1 MFLNV
6 MKKEILENL
15 HSYKFAVITLLSVVL
30 VFTSLFVMY
39 RDYLLRLENYE
50 ILRPTSKQPVAIVQ
64 PTPLSI
70 FVKGLDENM
79 GRSYE
84 VRFGGQIMVGSKQQ
98 SVNNLFRLFTTPDL
112 LYVVKTVMALCAIL
126 FAFSTITGE
135 KETGTIRLVLS
146 NSLGRTILLVG
157 KWVGGYLSLVLPF
170 CLAVLLGTILVT
182 LSPLVQMSGED
193 WLRLGLFMLVALLY
207 LGIFFSLGILVSTIC
222 HRSSTS
228 LVICLFTWA
237 LLVFMIPN
245 LGNILGRQFV
255 KLPSVQQLEVSRN
268 QIWIK
273 QVFEMLNKLQI
284 EKDSDEAQR
293 NKGFQDLLSIINSEN
308 DKLISDYRGRFNN
321 LVTATKNITRISPT
335 ASFTF
340 LSTDIAGTGL
350 LEERSLK
357 QAVVQYKDLIWDKPV
372 DSDGNISGD
381 FPAFSYRRSS
391 VSQVM
396 SEGGLG
402 NLAILLLFNIL
413 FFTVAY
419 VSFLRY
425 DVR

>member
-1 MFLNV
+1 M
-6 MKKEILENL
+6 
-15 HSYKFAVITLLSVVL
+15 
-30 VFTSLFVMY
+30 
-39 RDYLLRLENYE
+39 
-50 ILRPTSKQPVAIVQ
+50 
-64 PTPLSI
+64 
-70 FVKGLDENM
+70 
-79 GRSYE
+79 
-84 VRFGGQIMVGSKQQ
+84 
-98 SVNNLFRLFTTPDL
+98 
-112 LYVVKTVMALCAIL
+112 
-126 FAFSTITGE
+126 
-135 KETGTIRLVLS
+135 LS

-182 LSPLVQMSGED
+182 LSPLVQMSIED

-207 LGIFFSLGILVSTIC
+207 LAIFFSLGILVSSIC

-273 QVFEMLNKLQI
+273 QVFEMLNGLKI

-293 NKGFQDLLSIINSEN
+293 NKGFQDLLSTINSEN

-340 LSTDIAGTGL
+340 LSTDLAGTGL